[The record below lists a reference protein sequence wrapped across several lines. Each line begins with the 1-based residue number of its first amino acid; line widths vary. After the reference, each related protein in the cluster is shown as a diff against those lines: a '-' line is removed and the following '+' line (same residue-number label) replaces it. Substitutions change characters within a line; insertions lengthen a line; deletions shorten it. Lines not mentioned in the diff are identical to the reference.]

1 MPPID
6 IASLLTVLTDLGGP
20 LMGLPARAVTAPDP
34 EAAVPGT
41 LLNDLVP
48 LAAPAGERGP
58 AWAAAVFFALLTLA
72 LTVWLHR
79 RIKPELLTP
88 ANAHLAYTDEA
99 TQPGGTPS
107 A

>member
-1 MPPID
+1 MPPIET
-6 IASLLTVLTDLGGP
+6 ATLLAAVLNDP
-20 LMGLPARAVTAPDP
+20 ARSWAGLPTPRLPVSG
-34 EAAVPGT
+34 VPLG
-41 LLNDLVP
+41 DLAT

-58 AWAAAVFFALLTLA
+58 AWAAAAFFALLTLA

-99 TQPGGTPS
+99 TQPGGAPS